1 MKTACA
7 WITVNMTVSFSFMDW
22 ILHSQLIPKKN
33 MKPNN
38 HVPASMAGAVIDDLA
53 RTNKKNRKLSCV
65 IGLLHPNTYRYP
77 RNNSRHSFMKK
88 LWLYY
93 LK

>member
-22 ILHSQLIPKKN
+22 ILHSELIPKKN

-53 RTNKKNRKLSCV
+53 RTNKKKTENLV
-65 IGLLHPNTYRYP
+65 VLLAYCIRTLIDTRETIADT
-77 RNNSRHSFMKK
+77 HS
-88 LWLYY
+88 
-93 LK
+93 